1 MLWSGRGV
9 MFSVPR
15 TGKRHVRNTTANIS
29 RERAAFG
36 YFNQL
41 HLDIVVHIRHSL
53 ACCPSQLIVQE
64 MT

>member
-1 MLWSGRGV
+1 

-15 TGKRHVRNTTANIS
+15 TGKRHARNTTANIS
-29 RERAAFG
+29 RKSNFG

-41 HLDIVVHIRHSL
+41 HLGIVEHIRHSL

>member
-1 MLWSGRGV
+1 M
-9 MFSVPR
+9 MFSITR
-15 TGKRHVRNTTANIS
+15 TGKRHVRNKAANMS
-29 RERAAFG
+29 RGSATFG

-41 HLDIVVHIRHSL
+41 HLGIVEHIRHSL